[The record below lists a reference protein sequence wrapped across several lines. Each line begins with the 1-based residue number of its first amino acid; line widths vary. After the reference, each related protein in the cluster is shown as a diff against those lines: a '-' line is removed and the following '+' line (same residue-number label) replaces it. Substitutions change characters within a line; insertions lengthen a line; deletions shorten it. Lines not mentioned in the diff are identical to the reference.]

1 MLAYEQGDAAMDWLI
16 AAFGFVARAR
26 MLDAAGRLAHG
37 ELLAGESV
45 IMLAAPTDDYES
57 PKTVA
62 ERYEPAKRWRRKPWI
77 FNGVLVYVD
86 DIDAHLQRAKHHG
99 AKILSEIEDGP
110 PGRRYRAEDLEG
122 QRWFF
127 IQRAA

>member
-1 MLAYEQGDAAMDWLI
+1 MDWLI
-16 AAFGFVARAR
+16 AAFGFVERAR
-26 MLDAAGRLAHG
+26 ILDAAGRLAHG

-45 IMLAAPTDDYES
+45 IMLAAPTLEYQS
-57 PKTVA
+57 PKNVA
-62 ERYEPAKRWRRKPWI
+62 ERYEPARQWRTVPWI

-86 DIDAHLQRAKHHG
+86 DVDAHFKRAKAHG
-99 AKILSEIEDGP
+99 ARILSEIEDGG